1 MIYGAINSESINEKG
16 HPICVCGCRVKKDTL
31 SEMNNVFKGAKTEG
45 GGEKKEK
52 TVLKGRLKVKVEGQ
66 RREGGER
73 APPRLRLSWPEL
85 LSLL

>member
-45 GGEKKEK
+45 GGEKK
-52 TVLKGRLKVKVEGQ
+52 
-66 RREGGER
+66 RRK
-73 APPRLRLSWPEL
+73 LC
-85 LSLL
+85 

>member
-31 SEMNNVFKGAKTEG
+31 SEMNNVFKGAKTG
-45 GGEKKEK
+45 RGKKGEICVKRKVGSQGRGTEK
-52 TVLKGRLKVKVEGQ
+52 RRRKG
-66 RREGGER
+66 
-73 APPRLRLSWPEL
+73 PPRLRLSWPEL